1 MAVPDD
7 VKLTILVGV
16 LEVPDEAVSVTVAVQ
31 VEPLLTRTDEGEQ
44 LTAVELERAVTVSVN
59 DCDPLLMLGL

>member
-31 VEPLLTRTDEGEQ
+31 VEPQLTRTDEGEQ
-44 LTAVELERAVTVSVN
+44 LTAVELERAVTVRVN
-59 DCDPLLMLGL
+59 DCDPVLTLGL